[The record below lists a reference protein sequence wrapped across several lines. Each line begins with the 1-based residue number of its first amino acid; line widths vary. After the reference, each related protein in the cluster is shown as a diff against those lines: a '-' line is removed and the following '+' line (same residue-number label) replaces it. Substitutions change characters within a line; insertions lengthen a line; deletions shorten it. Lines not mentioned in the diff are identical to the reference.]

1 MLYDTA
7 MNQALCFSYQHKNLI
22 RILFLSLGAI
32 LILALFSVDLFVG
45 SAGLSFQETIQA
57 IFTPDNVDP
66 TVSLIVRQIRIP
78 IALMAILIGL
88 SLGTSGSVMQ
98 TILNN
103 PLASPYTLGIG
114 AGASFGASIAIL
126 LGFNDFLV
134 ALMAFIFSMVISLLI
149 YFFGTIKKMTTHA
162 MTLLG
167 IALLFLFKALQA
179 LVQYFAD
186 DTQNQ
191 DILFWEFGSLQKV
204 DYTKVLILFVAFL
217 VVFPLILKNSWKYTS
232 LSLGTTKAE
241 SLGIRTGKLKLES
254 FFLISVLSSLSVCF
268 TGLIGFI
275 GIASPHMAKALVGED
290 HRFYLPLSGILGAII
305 LLFSDILSKII
316 AAGSIFPIGIITSL
330 IGVPFF
336 FFILIKEKN

>member
-1 MLYDTA
+1 
-7 MNQALCFSYQHKNLI
+7 MNHALSFSYRHRNLI
-22 RILFLSLGAI
+22 RTLLISCGLLAI
-32 LILALFSVDLFVG
+32 LIFFSVDLFVG
-45 SAGLSFQETIQA
+45 SAGLTFNETIKA
-57 IFTPDNVDP
+57 IFVPDSVSP
-66 TVSLIVRQIRIP
+66 TISLIVRQIRIP
-78 IALMAILIGL
+78 IALMAILIGM
-88 SLGTSGSVMQ
+88 SLGTSGGVMQ

-114 AGASFGASIAIL
+114 AGASFGASIGIL

-134 ALMAFIFSMVISLLI
+134 ALLAFFFSMLISALI
-149 YFFGTIKKMTTHA
+149 FFFGTIRKMTTHT

-179 LVQYFAD
+179 LVQYFAS

-204 DYTKVLILFVAFL
+204 DYTKVLILFVAFVL
-217 VVFPLILKNSWKYTS
+217 VFPLIMKNSWKYTS

-241 SLGIRTGKLKLES
+241 SLGIKTGKLKLES

-268 TGLIGFI
+268 TGPIGFI
-275 GIASPHMAKALVGED
+275 GIASPHMAKSLVGQD
-290 HRFYLPLSGILGAII
+290 HRFYLPLSAILGALI

-316 AAGSIFPIGIITSL
+316 AQGSIFPIGIITSL